1 MYRFGS
7 DNRDVDREGIIRDI
21 ERLEKLLADLWV
33 VGRSPFPFRRV
44 YNDKTLGNAPLLE
57 EWQPAVRMTPCLVGL
72 ATGHPTLPGSRRRI
86 VTSDLWLISEELG
99 FARSLSRWYRLGTPA
114 YKSHKDSDDE
124 E

>member
-33 VGRSPFPFRRV
+33 VGRSPFPFGRV
-44 YNDKTLGNAPLLE
+44 YNDKTLRNAPLLE
-57 EWQPAVRMTPCLVGL
+57 DWRPAIRATPCLVGL
-72 ATGHPTLPGSRRRI
+72 VTGHPTLSGSRRRI

-114 YKSHKDSDDE
+114 CEFRKDSDDDG
-124 E
+124 